1 MLTEKMQ
8 FSGEGYIIK
17 IRNHG
22 EKSAI
27 ITLVS
32 PQRGKI
38 VGYVS
43 GARTARNLGI
53 YQLGNYI
60 SFNAYARVE
69 ENMLSLKGVEMLRS
83 HTADFVLNNEKIGAL
98 TSLCRLIDE
107 CVAENDN
114 LGGFYNAIDD
124 FFTHINNTNW
134 LVYYSFFEYYLLDFL
149 GIGLDISE
157 CAVTG
162 KKQNLRYV
170 SPKTGRAVCAEI
182 GAPYK
187 DKLFA
192 YPQYIAD
199 KNYSPA
205 GREVA
210 DVLAM
215 TGKFLQKNFLS
226 QHNLHLP
233 ENRDELLG
241 MVKTYKL

>member
-1 MLTEKMQ
+1 MQ

-27 ITLVS
+27 VTLVS
-32 PQRGKI
+32 PQKGKM
-38 VGYVS
+38 VGYVN
-43 GARTARNLGI
+43 GARSSRNLGI

-69 ENMLSLKGVEMLRS
+69 ENMLSLKGVELLRS
-83 HTADFVLNNEKIGAL
+83 HTADFVLNNDKIEAL
-98 TSLCRLIDE
+98 VSMCRLVDE
-107 CVAENDN
+107 CVAENDD
-114 LGGFYNAIDD
+114 LGFLYTTIDD
-124 FFTHINNTNW
+124 FFTHINDSNW

-162 KKQNLRYV
+162 KRQNLQYV
-170 SPKTGRAVCAEI
+170 SPKTGRAVCAEV

-187 DKLFA
+187 DRLFA

-199 KNYSPA
+199 RNYRPQSGEIA
-205 GREVA
+205 N
-210 DVLAM
+210 VLAM
-215 TGKFLQKNFLS
+215 TGSFLQKNFLN
-226 QHNLHLP
+226 QHNLQLP
-233 ENRDELLG
+233 ENRNGLLG
-241 MVKTYKL
+241 LVKTYKL

>member
-1 MLTEKMQ
+1 MQ

-27 ITLVS
+27 VTLVS
-32 PQRGKI
+32 PQKGKM
-38 VGYVS
+38 VGYVN
-43 GARTARNLGI
+43 GARSSRNLGI

-69 ENMLSLKGVEMLRS
+69 ENMLSLKGVELLRS
-83 HTADFVLNNEKIGAL
+83 YTADFVLNNDKIEAL
-98 TSLCRLIDE
+98 VSMCRLVDE
-107 CVAENDN
+107 CVAENDD
-114 LGGFYNAIDD
+114 LGFLYTTIDD
-124 FFTHINNTNW
+124 FFTHINDSNW

-162 KKQNLRYV
+162 KRQNLQYV
-170 SPKTGRAVCAEI
+170 SPKTGRAVCAEV

-187 DKLFA
+187 DRLFA

-199 KNYSPA
+199 RNYRPQGGEIA
-205 GREVA
+205 N
-210 DVLAM
+210 VLAM
-215 TGKFLQKNFLS
+215 TGSFLQKNFLN
-226 QHNLHLP
+226 QHNLQLP
-233 ENRDELLG
+233 ENRNGLLG
-241 MVKTYKL
+241 LVKTYKL

>member
-1 MLTEKMQ
+1 MQ

-38 VGYVS
+38 VGYVN
-43 GARTARNLGI
+43 GARTARNLGT

-60 SFNAYARVE
+60 SFNAYARIE
-69 ENMLSLKGVEMLRS
+69 ENMLNLKGVELLRS
-83 HTADFVLNNEKIGAL
+83 HTADFVLNEDKIEAL
-98 TSLCRLIDE
+98 ASLCRLVDE
-107 CVAENDN
+107 CVAENDS
-114 LGGFYNAIDD
+114 LGDFYSKIDD
-124 FFTHINNTNW
+124 FFVHINDSNW
-134 LVYYSFFEYYLLDFL
+134 LVYYSFFEYHLLDFL

-162 KKQNLRYV
+162 KKQGLRYV
-170 SPKTGRAVCAEI
+170 SPKTGRAVCAEV

-199 KNYSPA
+199 RNYCPQTN
-205 GREVA
+205 EIA
-210 DVLAM
+210 DVLMM
-215 TGKFLQKNFLS
+215 TGSFLKKNFLN
-226 QHNLHLP
+226 QHNLQLP
-233 ENRDELLG
+233 EKRDNLLG
-241 MVKTYKL
+241 IVKSYKL

>member
-1 MLTEKMQ
+1 MQ

-27 ITLVS
+27 VTLVS
-32 PQRGKI
+32 PQKGKM
-38 VGYVS
+38 VGYVN
-43 GARTARNLGI
+43 GARSSRNLGI

-69 ENMLSLKGVEMLRS
+69 ENMLSLKGVELLRS
-83 HTADFVLNNEKIGAL
+83 HTADFVLNNDKIEAL
-98 TSLCRLIDE
+98 VSMCRLVDE
-107 CVAENDN
+107 CVAENDD
-114 LGGFYNAIDD
+114 LGFLYTTIDD
-124 FFTHINNTNW
+124 FFTHINDSNW

-162 KKQNLRYV
+162 KRQNLQYV
-170 SPKTGRAVCAEI
+170 SPKTGRAVCAEV

-187 DKLFA
+187 DRLFA

-199 KNYSPA
+199 RNYRPQDGEIA
-205 GREVA
+205 N
-210 DVLAM
+210 VLAM
-215 TGKFLQKNFLS
+215 TGSFLQKNFLN
-226 QHNLHLP
+226 QHNLQLP
-233 ENRDELLG
+233 ENRNGLLG
-241 MVKTYKL
+241 LVKTYKL

>member
-1 MLTEKMQ
+1 MQ

-27 ITLVS
+27 VTLVS
-32 PQRGKI
+32 PQKGKM
-38 VGYVS
+38 VGYVN
-43 GARTARNLGI
+43 GARSSRNLGI

-69 ENMLSLKGVEMLRS
+69 ENMLSLKGVELLRS
-83 HTADFVLNNEKIGAL
+83 HTADFVLNNDKIEAL
-98 TSLCRLIDE
+98 VSMCRLVDE
-107 CVAENDN
+107 CVAENDD
-114 LGGFYNAIDD
+114 LGFLYTTIND
-124 FFTHINNTNW
+124 FFTHINDSNW

-162 KKQNLRYV
+162 KRQNLQYV
-170 SPKTGRAVCAEI
+170 SPKTGRAVCAEV

-187 DKLFA
+187 DRLFA

-199 KNYSPA
+199 RNYRPQGGEIA
-205 GREVA
+205 N
-210 DVLAM
+210 VLAM
-215 TGKFLQKNFLS
+215 TGSFLQKNFLN
-226 QHNLHLP
+226 QHNLQLP
-233 ENRDELLG
+233 ENRNGLLG
-241 MVKTYKL
+241 LVKTYKL

>member
-1 MLTEKMQ
+1 MQ

-17 IRNHG
+17 VRNHG

-27 ITLVS
+27 VTLVS
-32 PQRGKI
+32 PQNGKI
-38 VGYVS
+38 VGYVN
-43 GARTARNLGI
+43 GARTSRNLGI
-53 YQLGNYI
+53 YQPGNYI

-69 ENMLSLKGVEMLRS
+69 ENMLSFKGVELLRS
-83 HTADFVLNNEKIGAL
+83 HTADFVLNEEKIGAL
-98 TSLCRLIDE
+98 VSLCRLLDE

-114 LGGFYNAIDD
+114 LGGFYTAVDD
-124 FFTHINNTNW
+124 FFTHINEKNW

-162 KKQNLRYV
+162 RRVDLRYV
-170 SPKTGRAVCAEI
+170 SPKTGRAVCAEV

-199 KNYSPA
+199 RNYQPQNK
-205 GREVA
+205 EIA
-210 DVLAM
+210 DVLVM
-215 TGKFLQKNFLS
+215 TGNFLQKNFLN
-226 QHNLHLP
+226 QHNLRLP
-233 ENRDELLG
+233 ENRDSLLG
-241 MVKTYKL
+241 MAKTYKI